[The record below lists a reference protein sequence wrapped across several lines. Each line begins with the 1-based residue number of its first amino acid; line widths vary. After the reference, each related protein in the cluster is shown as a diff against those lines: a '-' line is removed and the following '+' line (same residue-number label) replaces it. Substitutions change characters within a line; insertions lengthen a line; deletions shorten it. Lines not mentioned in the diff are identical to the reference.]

1 MTMTYQE
8 ALDEC
13 DRIGAKN
20 ASDPAL
26 MASFC
31 RGSIQILVGAASPR
45 LVWEGA
51 MKQGMT
57 SRELAKLANK
67 NPDAVHELMWL

>member
-1 MTMTYQE
+1 MSMTYQD

-13 DRIGAKN
+13 DRVGAKN
-20 ASDPAL
+20 ASDAAL

-31 RGSIQILVGAASPR
+31 RGSIQILVGAASPK

-51 MKQGMT
+51 MKQGLT
-57 SRELAKLANK
+57 SRELAQLANK
-67 NPDAVHELMWL
+67 DPNAVHELMW